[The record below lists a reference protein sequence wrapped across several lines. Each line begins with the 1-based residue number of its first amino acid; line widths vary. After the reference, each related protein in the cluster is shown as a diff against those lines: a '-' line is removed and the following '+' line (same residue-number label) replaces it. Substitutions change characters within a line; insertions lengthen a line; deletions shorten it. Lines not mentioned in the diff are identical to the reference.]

1 MAKITISINDDLLKR
16 LDTYA
21 DNNYMT
27 RSGFFSVSA
36 IDYLNQKEAISAIK
50 DVSLA
55 VRKIADN
62 GKIDSASLEKIEDF
76 ERMVQL
82 FLTEGIQ

>member
-1 MAKITISINDDLLKR
+1 MAKITISVNDDLLKR
-16 LDTYA
+16 LDSYA

-36 IDYLNQKEAISAIK
+36 IDYLNQKEAISAIR

-55 VRKIADN
+55 VKKIADN
-62 GKIDSASLEKIEDF
+62 GKIDSESMEKIEDF
-76 ERMVQL
+76 ERLVKL
-82 FLTEGIQ
+82 LTADTK